1 MRSIRDPKLSH
12 TTPESWLRM
21 QEALGLW
28 ELERDKKR
36 KEAS

>member
-12 TTPESWLRM
+12 TTLESGLRM

-36 KEAS
+36 EEVS